1 MINKMQPYI
10 LAVEDD
16 LEISKLIVKTL
27 SEENYKVDSVYDG
40 RSACEVLRNQ
50 VYHLVILDLMLPD
63 MDGWDVLRWIRNHM
77 NIPVLI
83 LTARDSEADTI
94 LGLNLGA
101 DDYLT
106 KPYHVGELI
115 ARVNAQLRRYLKLNE
130 QSPKESSILHH
141 GELTLNC
148 HTCEA
153 TVRNQTISLTAKEFA
168 ILELLMRSPKQIYS
182 KSQIFAAIWHD
193 DYTSDDNTVMV
204 HIRRLREKIE
214 ENPSQPV
221 YIQTIWGIG
230 YRMGKLDSEDIVW

>member
-1 MINKMQPYI
+1 MIQPHI

-27 SEENYKVDSVYDG
+27 SEENYMVDAVYDG
-40 RSACEVLRNQ
+40 KTACEALRNR

-63 MDGWDVLRWIRNHM
+63 MDGWEVLQWIREHM

-83 LTARDSEADTI
+83 LTARDSESDTI

-106 KPYHVGELI
+106 KPYHVGEFI

-130 QSPKESSILHH
+130 QPLEDPPILVH
-141 GELTLNC
+141 GDLTLNC
-148 HTCEA
+148 HTCEI
-153 TVRNQTISLTAKEFA
+153 TVRNQTIPLTAKEFA
-168 ILELLMRSPKQIYS
+168 ILELLMRSPKRIYS
-182 KSQIFAAIWHD
+182 KSQIFDAVWPD

-204 HIRRLREKIE
+204 HIRRLRGKIE

-230 YRMGKLDSEDIVW
+230 YRMGKLESETAAW